1 MLRSGDGVVPGDV
14 ELSGDLINSDPD
26 FETPAM
32 YDLVVIGGG
41 SGGLHLATLAA
52 RVGAKVALI
61 DKRPPGEK
69 GWLAA
74 CVPSKGLVQA
84 ARLVRQ
90 IRGASE
96 FGIHVE
102 PPRVDL
108 ALVLNRLRN
117 VSQASAADRSD
128 EALAARGIDVFHGT
142 AAFEAYDTVLL
153 DGTKRVEGQRFVIA
167 TGSRPAPPKIP
178 GLGEAGCLDDASL
191 WSLTQVPESLTVI
204 GAGPI
209 GMEFAQVFARLG
221 SKVTVLTD
229 EDRVLPREDPEIS
242 GHVACMLTG
251 EGITIKRRALIEN
264 IEKRGDQK
272 VCIYMDGD
280 TGERAEVSSAEILCA
295 SARLAN
301 VEHLNLEAVGVH
313 ADPEHGIEV
322 NELLQTH
329 AVRVFAIGDVLKRN
343 QYTHAAEA
351 EAEVAFQNAVL
362 RRRRKMDYA
371 NLPWATF
378 LDPEVATVGI
388 FEAQAKADDLEHLVF
403 RVNYADIDRAR
414 IEGRTEGFTK
424 VVASPSGKILGAT
437 ILGMQASLILQQLV
451 LAMDAGLGLG
461 DLAETTQIY
470 PTYGQVIRE
479 LAGQFQT
486 TRLERGFM
494 ATALRFFYGFQPR
507 TDAVDGASSRTP
519 GAPIGS
525 DDDASAASHSTGP
538 AHGHGH

>member
-1 MLRSGDGVVPGDV
+1 V
-14 ELSGDLINSDPD
+14 
-26 FETPAM
+26 
-32 YDLVVIGGG
+32 
-41 SGGLHLATLAA
+41 
-52 RVGAKVALI
+52 
-61 DKRPPGEK
+61 
-69 GWLAA
+69 
-74 CVPSKGLVQA
+74 
-84 ARLVRQ
+84 
-90 IRGASE
+90 
-96 FGIHVE
+96 
-102 PPRVDL
+102 
-108 ALVLNRLRN
+108 
-117 VSQASAADRSD
+117 
-128 EALAARGIDVFHGT
+128 
-142 AAFEAYDTVLL
+142 
-153 DGTKRVEGQRFVIA
+153 
-167 TGSRPAPPKIP
+167 PAPPQIP
-178 GLGEAGCLDDASL
+178 GLSEAGSLDDASL

-251 EGITIKRRALIEN
+251 EGITIKQRAA
-264 IEKRGDQK
+264 IEKIEQRGDQK
-272 VCIYMDGD
+272 VCIYNDGD

-301 VEHLNLEAVGVH
+301 VELLNLEAVGVH

-329 AVRVFAIGDVLKRN
+329 AVRVFAIGDVLQRH

-362 RRRRKMDYA
+362 RRRRKIDYTS
-371 NLPWATF
+371 LPWATF
-378 LDPEVATVGI
+378 LDPEVATVGSA
-388 FEAQAKADDLEHLVF
+388 EAQAKADDLEHHVF
-403 RVNYADIDRAR
+403 RVNYADIDSAR
-414 IEGRTEGFTK
+414 IDGRPEGFAK

-437 ILGMQASLILQQLV
+437 ILGVQASLVLQQLV

-461 DLAETTQIY
+461 ELAETTQIY

-479 LAGQFQT
+479 LAGQFQAT
-486 TRLERGFM
+486 HQRGFM

-507 TDAVDGASSRTP
+507 TAAVDGASSRTP
-519 GAPIGS
+519 DAPHGS
-525 DDDASAASHSTGP
+525 ADDASAASHSTGP